1 MYNQYTYADPP
12 QYLIFW
18 GFSCMESGGGKS
30 GGILD
35 VCVLRDS
42 ISRFSG
48 AGTVPYGFI
57 TVLHFLY
64 FLFVF
69 KLSIVPL
76 CLSRYQ
82 H

>member
-1 MYNQYTYADPP
+1 
-12 QYLIFW
+12 
-18 GFSCMESGGGKS
+18 MESGGGKS

-48 AGTVPYGFI
+48 AGTVPYEFI

-64 FLFVF
+64 FLFF
-69 KLSIVPL
+69 KLSIVPSIFHDI
-76 CLSRYQ
+76 CIQ
-82 H
+82 PT